1 MLSAT
6 ELLRDEVRARD
17 EASSTADE
25 RTAFNCDH
33 ARRGTETKERRTP
46 LSSSSECNA
55 MVVSQSNSRF
65 DFFPPLPPPSFKS
78 CSQFY
83 SKIRGLFKNNF
94 HLQRRQE
101 GTKLAKIFVAF
112 FVLRDGKTWNE

>member
-65 DFFPPLPPPSFKS
+65 DFFPPHPLLLKVVLSFTLKFAVS
-78 CSQFY
+78 L
-83 SKIRGLFKNNF
+83 KIIFIFRGDRKERN
-94 HLQRRQE
+94 
-101 GTKLAKIFVAF
+101 
-112 FVLRDGKTWNE
+112 

>member
-65 DFFPPLPPPSFKS
+65 DFFPPPLLKVVLSFTLKFAAS
-78 CSQFY
+78 L
-83 SKIRGLFKNNF
+83 KIIFIFRGDRKERN
-94 HLQRRQE
+94 
-101 GTKLAKIFVAF
+101 
-112 FVLRDGKTWNE
+112 

>member
-1 MLSAT
+1 MKCELETRPQVLLTSEPLLTATMLAEGNGDKRTSKRLCR
-6 ELLRDEVRARD
+6 LLRNVV
-17 EASSTADE
+17 
-25 RTAFNCDH
+25 
-33 ARRGTETKERRTP
+33 
-46 LSSSSECNA
+46 NA

-65 DFFPPLPPPSFKS
+65 DFFPPCPPPPSFKS

-112 FVLRDGKTWNE
+112 FVLLLRDGKTWERIK

>member
-1 MLSAT
+1 MLSGT

-55 MVVSQSNSRF
+55 MVVSQSSPRF
-65 DFFPPLPPPSFKS
+65 YYYYFFFIIPPLLLKVVLSFTLKFAAS
-78 CSQFY
+78 L
-83 SKIRGLFKNNF
+83 KIIFIFRGDRK
-94 HLQRRQE
+94 E
-101 GTKLAKIFVAF
+101 
-112 FVLRDGKTWNE
+112 WN

>member
-46 LSSSSECNA
+46 LSSSSECIA

-65 DFFPPLPPPSFKS
+65 DFFPSPSFKS